1 MSEQPEQVLRYT
13 PNQVVAY
20 NLRQARVL
28 RGWTQEEAAEKL
40 APHLGEKWSAASYSL
55 AERSTERPE
64 RVRHFSAD
72 DITAFCL
79 TFELPILWFFF
90 PPEADAV
97 GRDFRIAPPQVPIAR
112 AHQPGLFIELIFGGP
127 ETHAL
132 LAERLQKL
140 WKDHPAQEEGRFM
153 KLLDQVSQLASRSA
167 IQHAVGNLTDQAQDL
182 HNLAAMLEES
192 ASSTASTMES
202 ALNRLIDDY
211 YGDLLEGKPDP
222 EPESHAGTR

>member
-1 MSEQPEQVLRYT
+1 MSEQHQPSLRYT

-28 RGWTQEEAAEKL
+28 RGWTQEEAAERL

-90 PPEADAV
+90 PPEAGAV
-97 GRDFRIAPPQVPIAR
+97 GRDFRIAPPQVPIER
-112 AHQPGLFIELIFGGP
+112 AHQPGLFVELIFGRP
-127 ETHAL
+127 ETHAR
-132 LAERLQKL
+132 LADRLHKL

-153 KLLDQVSQLASRSA
+153 RLLDKVSQLASRSS
-167 IQHAVGNLTDQAQDL
+167 IQHVVWNITQRSQGLRD
-182 HNLAAMLEES
+182 LAAMLDES

-202 ALNRLIDDY
+202 ALNRLVDDY
-211 YGDLLEGKPDP
+211 YGELLDSDP
-222 EPESHAGTR
+222 EPELKSDAGTR